1 MEELNSV
8 LGTLTFVPTSNA
20 AKNRRRGDLCFKNVF
35 MKEEEEEEERKE
47 KKAREFV
54 RRAGT
59 ALYTARVAL
68 IMNQLYMFVYVCM

>member
-1 MEELNSV
+1 LKKKEEEEEEELEELNSV

-47 KKAREFV
+47 KKAREF
-54 RRAGT
+54 A
-59 ALYTARVAL
+59 
-68 IMNQLYMFVYVCM
+68 

>member
-1 MEELNSV
+1 MGKGDGGVGGMRGDGMGGMEELQELNSV

-47 KKAREFV
+47 KKREF
-54 RRAGT
+54 A
-59 ALYTARVAL
+59 
-68 IMNQLYMFVYVCM
+68 

>member
-1 MEELNSV
+1 MFFLCFLSLQKSVGRVSERKEEEEEELEELNSV

-47 KKAREFV
+47 KKKREF
-54 RRAGT
+54 A
-59 ALYTARVAL
+59 
-68 IMNQLYMFVYVCM
+68 

>member
-47 KKAREFV
+47 KKKREF
-54 RRAGT
+54 A
-59 ALYTARVAL
+59 
-68 IMNQLYMFVYVCM
+68 